1 MPPIDPAV
9 LRARAQAL
17 AELLANPAAAAAG
30 VRALLSDYADRTHRA
45 SPRVA
50 TSQVENTYKTA
61 PPVLRTLVTALR
73 GPARANPPATL
84 ALAQALWAGGSR
96 EERRLAAEL
105 LGAVAPL
112 APAETLA
119 LVEGFAARIESGATA
134 DALAEQALGGLARAD
149 PAAHL
154 VYAQRWITHPNH
166 WARRFAVALLWPL
179 VKDKHWDNVP
189 GALRV
194 LGPVM
199 QEPDGEVRRAV
210 ADVLAH
216 LARKSPAEISRFLL
230 DQATRSHNTHTHWIV
245 RNALSSALTTLG
257 PEDQAAIVRALRA

>member
-1 MPPIDPAV
+1 MPPIDPVV
-9 LRARAQAL
+9 LRARAQTL
-17 AELLANPAAAAAG
+17 AGQLANPAAAAAG
-30 VRALLSDYADRTHRA
+30 VRSLLSDYADRTHRA

-61 PPVLRTLVTALR
+61 PPVLRAVVTALR
-73 GPARANPPATL
+73 EPARANPPATL
-84 ALAQALWAGGSR
+84 ILVEALWAGGSR

-105 LGAVAPL
+105 LGAVAAV
-112 APAETLA
+112 APAEARA
-119 LVEGFAARIESGATA
+119 LVEAWAVQIESGETA
-134 DALAEQALGGLARAD
+134 DALAEHALGGAARAN

-154 VYAQRWITHPNH
+154 VYAQRWIAHPNR

-194 LGPVM
+194 LWPAM
-199 QEPDGEVRRAV
+199 KEADGEVRRAV

-216 LARKSPAEISRFLL
+216 LAPKSPAEISRFLL
-230 DQATRSHNTHTHWIV
+230 EQATRSNNNNTHWIV
-245 RNALSSALTTLG
+245 RNAMTTLG
-257 PEDQAAIVRALRA
+257 PEEQAAIIRALRA